1 MYNFTVYRTEGDPI
15 TVQRDG
21 NRVDIGVGFI
31 GNHLT
36 LSIEADTAHEL
47 IHKLQQC
54 VGSEIERIKMELY
67 LEDRDDKRKQSD

>member
-47 IHKLQQC
+47 IHKLQQSA
-54 VGSEIERIKMELY
+54 GSEIERIKMERY
-67 LEDRDDKRKQSD
+67 LEVRDGKID